1 MKLFVVVIF
10 VLLILLKRYKCLSN
24 KKNRCSYFINRDT
37 YFLKKRKCKRKI
49 LKCKVDGIEY
59 KVNDLDKSINFYT
72 NVLNFKVN
80 KKEKDNAQLILGD
93 DGAYIKLIQKGEGNL
108 AIGEHSFL
116 GLGVH
121 LKNFDINKTKLYEGK
136 IDEEIDKRPV
146 TPCILPDEDAQIRRF
161 WTNCFI
167 TDPDGYGIEVVL
179 QNESDKLDRIRF
191 FTTSTKD
198 AQKFYSDILGMQL
211 VKIQS
216 HLEEISYPWNIYGG
230 MSYYFS
236 SENNSTI
243 LQMAYAYDEEELH
256 MGNSLGNLILCSKNL
271 NLIEKKLNENNIEV
285 IKNDKGEILVK
296 DLDGYHVYLKDK

>member
-10 VLLILLKRYKCLSN
+10 VLFILLKRYKCLSK
-24 KKNRCSYFINRDT
+24 KKNRCHYFINRDS
-37 YFLKKRKCKRKI
+37 YHLKKKKCKRKI

-59 KVNDLDKSINFYT
+59 KVHDLDKSINFYT

-93 DGAYIKLIQKGEGNL
+93 DGAYIKLIQKGEGNFT
-108 AIGEHSFL
+108 IGE
-116 GLGVH
+116 
-121 LKNFDINKTKLYEGK
+121 
-136 IDEEIDKRPV
+136 
-146 TPCILPDEDAQIRRF
+146 AQVRRF

-296 DLDGYHVYLKDK
+296 DLDGYNVYLKDK